1 MKPRRETS
9 VGSLLGEQFAP
20 ADLGSSLI
28 DAFCRLGAN
37 PIFWRLNE
45 LSQLVPKS
53 EAAEFRAELDVSIAR
68 AAVDTS
74 DFGTL
79 SNYLAQNW
87 LAFLLDWSV
96 AVLTWSG
103 SGGLRAQ
110 PCWVRCPGGA
120 EVVRWIASRKPQRIP

>member
-1 MKPRRETS
+1 MSGGLAACSTRRRWCVADHTAAATNP
-9 VGSLLGEQFAP
+9 LGFAFLAAEP
-20 ADLGSSLI
+20 IYAGCPKSGGNRSGH
-28 DAFCRLGAN
+28 GA
-37 PIFWRLNE
+37 IFWLM
-45 LSQLVPKS
+45 VPKS

-87 LAFLLDWSV
+87 LAFLLDRSV

-103 SGGLRAQ
+103 SGGLR
-110 PCWVRCPGGA
+110 V
-120 EVVRWIASRKPQRIP
+120 